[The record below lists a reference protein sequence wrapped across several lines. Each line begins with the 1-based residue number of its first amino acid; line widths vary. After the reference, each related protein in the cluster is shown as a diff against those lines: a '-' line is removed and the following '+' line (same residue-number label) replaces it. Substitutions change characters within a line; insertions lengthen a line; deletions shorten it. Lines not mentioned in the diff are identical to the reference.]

1 MGTLD
6 KREWKPGS
14 SYLTTGNVM
23 LLTTNEIMCA
33 FPFDYEEYI
42 YIYIYKEYKFG
53 NFPNY
58 LK

>member
-1 MGTLD
+1 MDMSTLD

-14 SYLTTGNVM
+14 SYLTTGNMM

-42 YIYIYKEYKFG
+42 SKEYESRKFS
-53 NFPNY
+53 NY
-58 LK
+58 LKP

>member
-14 SYLTTGNVM
+14 SYLTTGNMM

-42 YIYIYKEYKFG
+42 YISKEYESRKFS
-53 NFPNY
+53 NY
-58 LK
+58 LKP

>member
-1 MGTLD
+1 MHMGTLD

-14 SYLTTGNVM
+14 SYLTTGNMM

-42 YIYIYKEYKFG
+42 YIY
-53 NFPNY
+53 
-58 LK
+58 LKNMNLESFLIT